1 MWGLSG
7 CLEFPGSVLLMK
19 TDPGGMGWG
28 MASPTIQHN
37 YPHSYSEMSSVV
49 ASPLPRFVDEEDPCY
64 EYANEDQHDVRIGTV
79 RFEGSDEVVDIWL
92 YLDDDDVWRLE
103 FLERMWEWREQCDLD
118 ESIEKTLKTLC
129 MAANNNNQT
138 VDYIRVMSIQY
149 TKMMPGD
156 EDIDGDATVNQCIDF
171 PDKRWKDVRD
181 DDEWYNIRIVV
192 RQSM

>member
-1 MWGLSG
+1 
-7 CLEFPGSVLLMK
+7 
-19 TDPGGMGWG
+19 
-28 MASPTIQHN
+28 
-37 YPHSYSEMSSVV
+37 MSSAV

>member
-1 MWGLSG
+1 
-7 CLEFPGSVLLMK
+7 
-19 TDPGGMGWG
+19 
-28 MASPTIQHN
+28 
-37 YPHSYSEMSSVV
+37 MSSVV

-64 EYANEDQHDVRIGTV
+64 EYANEEPSSDVRIGTV

-103 FLERMWEWREQCDLD
+103 FLGGRRWEWREQCDLD

-129 MAANNNNQT
+129 MAVNDNGQP
-138 VDYIRVMSIQY
+138 VDDIRVMSIQY

-156 EDIDGDATVNQCIDF
+156 EDIAGDATVNQCIDF

-181 DDEWYNIRIVV
+181 DDEWYNISIVV